1 MKFLYTWKNN
11 KQMINI
17 NMSSKKKKISQKKL
31 RILVKNHDYK
41 HIQIVTNKEKIY
53 SYLKKK

>member
-1 MKFLYTWKNN
+1 
-11 KQMINI
+11 MINI
-17 NMSSKKKKISQKKL
+17 NMSSKKISQKSYEYQL
-31 RILVKNHDYK
+31 KNHGYK

>member
-1 MKFLYTWKNN
+1 
-11 KQMINI
+11 MINI
-17 NMSSKKKKISQKKL
+17 NMSSKKKIYITKKL

-53 SYLKKK
+53 SYLTKKK